1 MDKKEIKI
9 NKKKN
14 KDDLD
19 EVMTLNTRDLKR
31 FLRNKVRVTT
41 TRKQYEHRGKEIK
54 RDLKIKEKKE
64 NSKDNEN
71 CYKCKAFDM

>member
-1 MDKKEIKI
+1 
-9 NKKKN
+9 
-14 KDDLD
+14 
-19 EVMTLNTRDLKR
+19 MTLNTRDLKR

-54 RDLKIKEKKE
+54 RDLKIKEKE
-64 NSKDNEN
+64 NSKGKEK